1 MTDSVTGSDTLYL
14 ASTSPRRRQL
24 LAEAGLAFEPFA
36 VSVDEE
42 ALTEAYQG
50 PLNRLGEYLARQKA
64 LATYAALQAAG
75 KPGRAL
81 AADTTVLLGETH
93 LAKPAD
99 FEEGRH
105 MLRMLRGREHLV
117 ATGVALAGPE
127 PGRIASATAITRVLM
142 RDYTDDE
149 LEAYVL
155 TGDSLDKAGGYT
167 ILSTT
172 FRPVERIYGCYPSVA
187 GLPLCLVDML
197 LGYTREPMGDTCPW
211 SDHCRPPLP
220 VPADIH
226 PGETDEFEREA

>member
-1 MTDSVTGSDTLYL
+1 MTGPDTLYL
-14 ASTSPRRRQL
+14 ASTSPRRRML
-24 LAEAGLAFEPFA
+24 LAEAGLAFDLFA

-50 PLNRLGEYLARQKA
+50 PLNQLGEYLARRKA
-64 LATYAALQAAG
+64 LATHAALQATG

-99 FEEGRH
+99 FDEGRA
-105 MLRMLRGREHLV
+105 MLRALRGREHLV

-142 RDYTDDE
+142 RDYSDDE
-149 LEAYVL
+149 IEAYVL

-197 LGYTREPMGDTCPW
+197 LGYTRAPLGETCPW
-211 SDHCRPPLP
+211 SGRCAPPLP

-226 PGETDEFEREA
+226 PGATGDFEREA

>member
-1 MTDSVTGSDTLYL
+1 MADSVTDADTLYL

-24 LAEAGLAFEPFA
+24 LAEAGLAFELFA

-42 ALTEAYQG
+42 ALSETYQG

-64 LATYAALQAAG
+64 LATHAALLSAG

-99 FEEGRH
+99 LDEGRA
-105 MLRMLRGREHLV
+105 MLWALRGREHIV

-142 RDYTDDE
+142 RDYSDDE
-149 LEAYVL
+149 IEAYVL

-172 FRPVERIYGCYPSVA
+172 FRPVARIHGCYPSVA
-187 GLPLCLVDML
+187 GLPLCVVDML
-197 LGYTREPMGDTCPW
+197 LGYTRAPLGETCPW
-211 SDHCRPPLP
+211 SDRCRPPFP
-220 VPADIH
+220 VPADVH
-226 PGETDEFEREA
+226 PGETDAFEREA

>member
-1 MTDSVTGSDTLYL
+1 MTDSDTLYL
-14 ASTSPRRRQL
+14 ASTSPRRHQL
-24 LAEAGLAFEPFA
+24 LAGAGLAFELFA
-36 VSVDEE
+36 ISVDEE

-64 LATYAALQAAG
+64 LTTHAALQAAG

-99 FEEGRH
+99 FEEGRA

-142 RDYTDDE
+142 REYSDDE
-149 LEAYVL
+149 IEAYVL

-172 FRPVERIYGCYPSVA
+172 FRPVERIHGCYPSVA

-197 LGYTREPMGDTCPW
+197 LGYTREPMGETCPW
-211 SDHCRPPLP
+211 SDQCRAPLP

-226 PGETDEFEREA
+226 PGEAVIFEREA

>member
-1 MTDSVTGSDTLYL
+1 MTDSVTDPDTLYL

-24 LAEAGLAFEPFA
+24 LAEAGFAFELFA
-36 VSVDEE
+36 ISVDEE

-50 PLNRLGEYLARQKA
+50 PLNRLGEHLARKKA
-64 LATYAALQAAG
+64 LATHAALQAAG
-75 KPGRAL
+75 KCGRAL
-81 AADTTVLLGETH
+81 AADTTVLLDQTH

-99 FEEGRH
+99 LDEGRA
-105 MLRMLRGREHLV
+105 MLQALRGREHIV

-149 LEAYVL
+149 IEAYVL

-167 ILSTT
+167 ILSSS

-197 LGYTREPMGDTCPW
+197 LGYTRAPLGEICPW
-211 SDHCRPPLP
+211 SDRCRPPLP

-226 PGETDEFEREA
+226 PGETDAFGDEA

>member
-1 MTDSVTGSDTLYL
+1 MTDSDTLYL

-24 LAEAGLAFEPFA
+24 LAGAGLSFELFA
-36 VSVDEE
+36 ISVDEE
-42 ALTEAYQG
+42 ALTAAYHG

-64 LATYAALQAAG
+64 LTTHAALQAAG
-75 KPGRAL
+75 KPGPAL

-99 FEEGRH
+99 FEEGRA
-105 MLRMLRGREHLV
+105 MLRILRGREHLV

-142 RDYTDDE
+142 RAYTDDE
-149 LEAYVL
+149 IEAYVM

-167 ILSTT
+167 ILSAT

-197 LGYTREPMGDTCPW
+197 LGYTRTPMGETCPW
-211 SDHCRPPLP
+211 SDQCRPPLP
-220 VPADIH
+220 VPADMH
-226 PGETDEFEREA
+226 PGETDIFEREA

>member
-1 MTDSVTGSDTLYL
+1 MTDPLTDSDTLYL

-24 LAEAGLAFEPFA
+24 LAEAGIAFELFA
-36 VSVDEE
+36 ISVDEE

-50 PLNRLGEYLARQKA
+50 PLNRLGEYLAREKA

-99 FEEGRH
+99 FEEGRQ

-117 ATGVALAGPE
+117 ATGVALVGPE

-149 LEAYVL
+149 IEAYVL

-167 ILSTT
+167 ILSPT
-172 FRPVERIYGCYPSVA
+172 FAPVERIYGCHPSVA
-187 GLPLCLVDML
+187 GLPLCLVDIL
-197 LGYTREPMGDTCPW
+197 LGYTREPMGETCPW
-211 SDHCRPPLP
+211 SDQCQPPLP

-226 PGETDEFEREA
+226 PGETDQCEREA